1 MLGSLLPPNRSI
13 FDLTPMPKSLRSRI
27 LDKDITLGS
36 WLSFGYQ
43 YSAEIMAR
51 AGFDWMVID
60 LEHGAIDMGEARSL
74 IQIIDLAGC
83 VPLVR
88 VASNDVVRIKQALD
102 AGARGVIIPMV
113 NTAEEARSAVRA
125 AYYPPTGARGVGLAR
140 AQDYG
145 VGFDSYRS
153 RASVETIVIV
163 QIEHIEAVKN
173 LEAILAVTGV
183 DGFMVGPY
191 DLSGSVGH
199 PGDFE
204 HPLVRDAMAEVARVA
219 RSASKSAGYHIVH
232 PNPALLKQKIEEGF
246 SLIAYG
252 DDMVFFRE
260 KVAAE
265 FEGASKILG
274 RRGQ

>member
-1 MLGSLLPPNRSI
+1 MLRSLLPPSRLNL
-13 FDLTPMPKSLRSRI
+13 DPTTMPKSLRSRI
-27 LDKDITLGS
+27 LAKEITIGS
-36 WLSFGYQ
+36 WLSFGYA

-51 AGFDWMVID
+51 GGFDWMVID

-88 VASNDVVRIKQALD
+88 VASNDSVRIKQALD

-113 NTAEEARSAVRA
+113 NTADEARSAVRA
-125 AYYPPTGARGVGLAR
+125 AYYPPVGARGVGLAR

-145 VGFDSYRS
+145 ADFEGYRS
-153 RASVETIVIV
+153 RAADETIVIV

-173 LEAILAVTGV
+173 LEQILAVPGV

-199 PGDFE
+199 PGDFN
-204 HPLVRDAMAEVARVA
+204 HPAVREAMAEVARVA
-219 RSASKSAGYHIVH
+219 KSASKPAGYHIVQ
-232 PNPALLKQKIEEGF
+232 PDTKLLKQKIEEGF

-265 FEGASKILG
+265 FDGARKVLG
-274 RRGQ
+274 RGTR

>member
-1 MLGSLLPPNRSI
+1 
-13 FDLTPMPKSLRSRI
+13 MPKSLRSRI
-27 LDKDITLGS
+27 LAKEVTLGS
-36 WLSFGYQ
+36 WLSFGYP

-51 AGFDWMVID
+51 TGVDWLVID

-88 VASNDVVRIKQALD
+88 VAANDPVRIKQALD
-102 AGARGVIIPMV
+102 AGARGVIIPMI
-113 NTAEEARSAVRA
+113 NTPDEARAAVTA
-125 AYYPPTGARGVGLAR
+125 AYYPPVGTRGVGLAR

-145 VGFDSYRS
+145 IGFDSYRS
-153 RASVETIVIV
+153 QAAEETIVIV
-163 QIEHIEAVKN
+163 QIEHIDAVRN
-173 LEAILAVTGV
+173 LEAILAVAGV

-199 PGDFE
+199 PGDFN
-204 HPLVRDAMAEVARVA
+204 HPAVRQAMIEVGRMAKTA
-219 RSASKSAGYHIVH
+219 AKPAGYHIVH
-232 PNPALLKQKIEEGF
+232 PDRELLQAKIAEGF
-246 SLIAYG
+246 TLIAYG

-265 FEGASKILG
+265 FAATDKVLG
-274 RRGQ
+274 RRTP

>member
-1 MLGSLLPPNRSI
+1 MAK
-13 FDLTPMPKSLRSRI
+13 TLRSRI
-27 LDKDITLGS
+27 LAKELTIGS
-36 WLSFGYQ
+36 WISFGYS
-43 YSAEIMAR
+43 YTTEIMAR

-88 VASNDVVRIKQALD
+88 VASNDPVRIKQSLD
-102 AGARGVIIPMV
+102 AGAKGVVVPMI
-113 NTAEEARSAVRA
+113 NTPEEARAAVRS
-125 AYYPPTGARGVGLAR
+125 AYYPPKGTRGVGLAR

-145 VGFDSYRS
+145 LGFEAYRTQS
-153 RASVETIVIV
+153 AEETIVIV
-163 QIEHIEAVKN
+163 QIEHIDAVRN
-173 LEAILAVTGV
+173 LDAILAVDGV
-183 DGFMVGPY
+183 DGFIVGPY

-199 PGDFE
+199 PGDFD
-204 HPLVRDAMAEVARVA
+204 HPAVRDAMSEIARVA
-219 RSASKSAGYHIVH
+219 KSAGRAAGYHIVH
-232 PNPALLKQKIEEGF
+232 PDHELLKRKVAEGF

-265 FEGASKILG
+265 FATARSVLG
-274 RRGQ
+274 KPSR